1 MRFLFDC
8 VFRCFHIVVVM
19 VIVGD
24 NGADDAAYEQC
35 TDYFA
40 RIVFAIAFVMMGMN
54 WIMVNHSGLMMPGLA
69 SMNNYRTAMSV
80 VTFVHDR
87 PLVDSAAFVHH
98 RMSLVMG
105 PVFMNGRA
113 AMDGTVF
120 VRHRLRFVMGS
131 IFMNGRTVM
140 VGAALMHHRL
150 CFVLRSVF
158 MNGRPVMA
166 GTAFM
171 HHRLCLVLGAAFVG
185 HGLRFML

>member
-8 VFRCFHIVVVM
+8 VFHCFHIVLVM

-24 NGADDAAYEQC
+24 NGADDAADEQC

-40 RIVFAIAFVMMGMN
+40 RIVFAIAFVMMGMR
-54 WIMVNHSGLMMPGLA
+54 WIMVNHSGLMMPRLT

-87 PLVDSAAFVHH
+87 PPVDSVAFVHH

-113 AMDGTVF
+113 AMDGSVF
-120 VRHRLRFVMGS
+120 VRHRLRFV
-131 IFMNGRTVM
+131 V
-140 VGAALMHHRL
+140 
-150 CFVLRSVF
+150 
-158 MNGRPVMA
+158 
-166 GTAFM
+166 
-171 HHRLCLVLGAAFVG
+171 
-185 HGLRFML
+185 

>member
-1 MRFLFDC
+1 MRFLFNC
-8 VFRCFHIVVVM
+8 VFHCFHIVVVM

-24 NGADDAAYEQC
+24 NGADDAADEQC

-54 WIMVNHSGLMMPGLA
+54 WIMVNHSGLMMLRFT

-87 PLVDSAAFVHH
+87 PPVDSAAFVHH

-113 AMDGTVF
+113 AMDGSVF
-120 VRHRLRFVMGS
+120 VRHRLRFVVGS
-131 IFMNGRTVM
+131 IFMNGRTM
-140 VGAALMHHRL
+140 
-150 CFVLRSVF
+150 
-158 MNGRPVMA
+158 MA
-166 GTAFM
+166 GSALV
-171 HHRLCLVLGAAFVG
+171 HHRLCLV
-185 HGLRFML
+185 M